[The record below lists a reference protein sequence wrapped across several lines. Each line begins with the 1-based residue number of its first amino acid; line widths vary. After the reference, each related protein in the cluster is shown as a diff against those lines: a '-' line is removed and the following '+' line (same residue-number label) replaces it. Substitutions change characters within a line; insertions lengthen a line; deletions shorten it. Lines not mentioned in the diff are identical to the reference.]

1 MGVGEDKWKW
11 VGKVLGPTDWFSLFL
26 FTNRD
31 MVTILVKDITIVNV
45 YNQPKPSKKYPEPPV
60 FEFLKR
66 EIKEQYS
73 KIVIAGDYNLHHK
86 EWESRAG
93 PNTEA
98 DEVVEWLHEN
108 DMMLITPRN
117 QKIYNNRT
125 NIDLVYGSVDL
136 LHRIS
141 FSGVDENTLS
151 DHSIVEWDISMS
163 QSKNGDEVFT
173 SVKRLNIKNAD
184 WEKFDKEL
192 SSAIK
197 DFNVHNKPLKS
208 TDQIDDQAKV
218 LEEVVKRAMAKSMN
232 EVKVMKKFKRYWNQE
247 LREKLEKALEA
258 KREARQRQPSLALKR
273 QKIEEA
279 KKARKIFDH
288 SLREASTEQWNKYLS
303 SLEGNDIWKI
313 LKYINPK
320 SNDTIIPQIRKEDG
334 TLTTTVDE
342 KRHEIWKALLPEI
355 DHGLDREFE
364 IDDDS
369 RWPKL
374 EFDEVDS
381 ALGDT
386 PNDKAPGDDGI
397 TGKVLKMAWLN
408 KDLKERCFK
417 LLQACVKFGYH
428 PKVWRHGIIV
438 VIPKP
443 KKPDYS
449 KPRAYRT
456 YQFVS
461 EREASMLM
469 DRRKG
474 SVQKI
479 STGIPQG
486 SPISPL
492 LFLIYST
499 PMYHAIK
506 EWGGTP
512 FGFIDDVTITV
523 EGKIEEN
530 TKSLSNIL
538 EKCCNWAKSRMTKI
552 DLGDKLGFIHFTKN
566 VKPKDEK
573 VQLTLPNGELR
584 EPQKEVKL
592 LGITLNNLLDFKSH
606 ILNKINKARKAVG
619 AIWHLG
625 VVQKGMRGS
634 AVRSLYIACVRPIVE
649 YGLEIWHHKVL
660 KGEIHKLE
668 VMQNMALRRIV
679 GAYRTTPIAVLQK
692 EAGIMPYSIRLKFM
706 VARKAI
712 RLHLNIS
719 KTNPING
726 HLLTLIEKSPIAK
739 LTTLYMLAKDD
750 RDYMIKKDEKRKC
763 KRVEPLTLKQQQY
776 QTIGI
781 LKKQAMEE
789 WQEMYWNSSKDLW
802 YHNITVESKCTD
814 NLSKMVT
821 GVIMKKD
828 SRRNLGNITQF
839 RTGHG
844 NFGAWFKKF
853 EIEKDSYNCKC
864 GELETVHHILVE
876 CPLLEEERK
885 ELKRI
890 SPEMDMS
897 TLLNSLT
904 GLQEI
909 VSFISAWRD

>member
-1 MGVGEDKWKW
+1 MTK
-11 VGKVLGPTDWFSLFL
+11 LTTHLL
-26 FTNRD
+26 
-31 MVTILVKDITIVNV
+31 
-45 YNQPKPSKKYPEPPV
+45 PP
-60 FEFLKR
+60 
-66 EIKEQYS
+66 EQYGGRQGYCATDAVLELVQRIETS
-73 KIVIAGDYNLHHK
+73 KEKISA
-86 EWESRAG
+86 
-93 PNTEA
+93 
-98 DEVVEWLHEN
+98 
-108 DMMLITPRN
+108 MLIDIQGAFDNVNRN
-117 QKIYNNRT
+117 ILAHT
-125 NIDLVYGSVDL
+125 MED
-136 LHRIS
+136 
-141 FSGVDENTLS
+141 
-151 DHSIVEWDISMS
+151 
-163 QSKNGDEVFT
+163 
-173 SVKRLNIKNAD
+173 
-184 WEKFDKEL
+184 
-192 SSAIK
+192 
-197 DFNVHNKPLKS
+197 
-208 TDQIDDQAKV
+208 
-218 LEEVVKRAMAKSMN
+218 
-232 EVKVMKKFKRYWNQE
+232 MK
-247 LREKLEKALEA
+247 LPKAL
-258 KREARQRQPSLALKR
+258 
-273 QKIEEA
+273 
-279 KKARKIFDH
+279 
-288 SLREASTEQWNKYLS
+288 
-303 SLEGNDIWKI
+303 
-313 LKYINPK
+313 IN
-320 SNDTIIPQIRKEDG
+320 
-334 TLTTTVDE
+334 
-342 KRHEIWKALLPEI
+342 W
-355 DHGLDREFE
+355 
-364 IDDDS
+364 
-369 RWPKL
+369 
-374 EFDEVDS
+374 
-381 ALGDT
+381 
-386 PNDKAPGDDGI
+386 
-397 TGKVLKMAWLN
+397 
-408 KDLKERCFK
+408 
-417 LLQACVKFGYH
+417 
-428 PKVWRHGIIV
+428 
-438 VIPKP
+438 
-443 KKPDYS
+443 
-449 KPRAYRT
+449 T

-625 VVQKGMRGS
+625 GVQK
-634 AVRSLYIACVRPIVE
+634 
-649 YGLEIWHHKVL
+649 
-660 KGEIHKLE
+660 
-668 VMQNMALRRIV
+668 NMALRRIV

-750 RDYMIKKDEKRKC
+750 RDYMNKKDGKRKC
-763 KRVEPLTLKQQQY
+763 KRVEPLTLKQQQN

-828 SRRNLGNITQF
+828 SRRILSNITQF

-853 EIEKDSYNCKC
+853 GIEKDSYNCKC

-885 ELKRI
+885 GLKRI